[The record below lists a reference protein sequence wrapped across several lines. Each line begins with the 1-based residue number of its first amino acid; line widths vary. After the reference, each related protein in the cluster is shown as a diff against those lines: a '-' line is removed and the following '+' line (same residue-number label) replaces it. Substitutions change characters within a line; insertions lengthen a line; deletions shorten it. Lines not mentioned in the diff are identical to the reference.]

1 MSTKIPL
8 TLSFAKVANFLS
20 VVGIIGSLIFI
31 GLELRQNQK
40 LAKTNAYQTRMSE
53 MQQAMVN
60 LALSKDLA
68 AIMVKLKLEG
78 ADALTEA
85 ELFRART
92 WAKGVQWRM
101 ESQYY
106 QYKQGFL
113 DDLAINRTLDD
124 IVTQGLY
131 EEWQK
136 LGLSDRLYPPE
147 WRHMVENWVEGAA
160 DKRAT
165 EDND

>member
-40 LAKTNAYQTRMSE
+40 LAMTNAYQTRLSE

-68 AIMVKLKLEG
+68 VIMVKLKLNYSER
-78 ADALTEA
+78 
-85 ELFRART
+85 ELGR
-92 WAKGVQWRM
+92 KVSNG
-101 ESQYY
+101 
-106 QYKQGFL
+106 
-113 DDLAINRTLDD
+113 
-124 IVTQGLY
+124 
-131 EEWQK
+131 
-136 LGLSDRLYPPE
+136 E
-147 WRHMVENWVEGAA
+147 WRANTTSTNRVF
-160 DKRAT
+160 
-165 EDND
+165 